1 MLTAIVL
8 VGLIGA
14 VWQRSLFRDADAY
27 LAKRVE
33 ERLANLRLVPVEDQ
47 PMRPPKAKEL
57 SGDAVFAKHSWWLRN
72 LPTKFE
78 SSEAQFELYETYQQ
92 CHLNLF
98 YHREWQTEQTR
109 IMQRHNLT
117 EHKRHSLIFAQRRLG
132 KSMATSKYIF
142 ACLMTMP
149 FQHAIFAHRKRQA
162 IQLLT
167 GIKQEIYAIPEAER
181 TFTIVRDNQEQLV
194 IKDDVLGE
202 RGVSV
207 MAATEVSDFFSFFS
221 WGREGGRGTRL
232 AAQGKKRCV
241 CSGLCCGGCVVA
253 SGEKS
258 ARWQT
263 RTMNRRRRIHKP
275 WQMHWRGL
283 SKSI

>member
-1 MLTAIVL
+1 MAAIVL

-194 IKDDVLGE
+194 IKDDVLSE

-207 MAATEVSDFFSFFS
+207 MAATEVSDFFPFFL
-221 WGREGGRGTRL
+221 GEGGRTGDAARGARQKKVRL
-232 AAQGKKRCV
+232 QWRGSWVVSGRC
-241 CSGLCCGGCVVA
+241 
-253 SGEKS
+253 